1 LFISDLIH
9 PEPRGG
15 IRFMIPWGEVII
27 KKAVPYEQPF
37 SIITDS
43 GSISKNLQPHWDTD
57 YYQVFF

>member
-1 LFISDLIH
+1 
-9 PEPRGG
+9 
-15 IRFMIPWGEVII
+15 MIPWGEVII